1 MFLKESDSSS
11 VNVRFCLCYSLE
23 GHLDEV
29 REDVLGVQRD
39 AAQVF
44 VLLDEVEQLRG
55 VGHPEGQSA
64 GDVFLLL

>member
-1 MFLKESDSSS
+1 MVFL
-11 VNVRFCLCYSLE
+11 RHSLE

-29 REDVLGVQRD
+29 REDVLCVQRD

-64 GDVFLLL
+64 SDIFLLL